1 MKISKRTHF
10 DLRFLRP
17 VAGNHALAR
26 QVRVCSA
33 GDRWLHCPSLM
44 EQTQD
49 LRVIGAKRLQS
60 PRAMEGAIPITER
73 ANRTVVEG
81 RAAVQN
87 ILAQRDPRML
97 VIVGP
102 CSIHDPKG
110 ALEYAQK
117 LAAVSREVAD
127 QMFVVMRVYFEKLRT
142 TVGWKGLI
150 NDPHMNGS
158 CEMEEGLRIA
168 RKLLLDINELG
179 LPAATEFLD
188 PIVPQYIDDLITWA
202 AIGAR
207 TTESQTHREMA
218 SGLSMPVGFKNGTD
232 GSLQIAI
239 DAMGSAR
246 TPHSFLGIDQD
257 GFTSLIRTKG
267 NPEGHVVLRGGRART
282 NYDSQSIADAAAQLA
297 KSHLPP
303 VLMVDCSHANSLKQ
317 HARQEDVW
325 RSLIEQR
332 AVGTRAII
340 GAMVE
345 SYLNEGQQPVPQNPA
360 EIIYG
365 VSVTDACLSWETT
378 ERMLRHGHAAL
389 RETGKPVEAAV
400 A

>member
-1 MKISKRTHF
+1 M
-10 DLRFLRP
+10 
-17 VAGNHALAR
+17 
-26 QVRVCSA
+26 Q
-33 GDRWLHCPSLM
+33 
-44 EQTQD
+44 QTEN
-49 LRVIGAKRLQS
+49 LRVASAKRLQ
-60 PRAMEGAIPITER
+60 PPGAIKAQWPMTER
-73 ANRTVVEG
+73 ANRTVVGG

-87 ILAQRDPRML
+87 ILAQRDPRLL
-97 VIVGP
+97 VVVGP

-110 ALEYAQK
+110 AMEYAQK
-117 LAAVSREVAD
+117 LAAVSRELSN
-127 QMFVVMRVYFEKLRT
+127 QLFIVMRVYFEKPRT

-150 NDPHMNGS
+150 NDPRMDGS
-158 CEMEEGLRIA
+158 CEIEEGLRIG

-188 PIVPQYIDDLITWA
+188 PIVPQYIDDLIAWA

-232 GSLQIAI
+232 GGLQIAI

-257 GFTSLIRTKG
+257 GFTSLVRTKG
-267 NPEGHVVLRGGRART
+267 NPDGHVVLRGGRARP
-282 NYDSQSIADAAAQLA
+282 NYDPQSIAEASAQLV
-297 KSHLPP
+297 KHNLPN

-325 RSLIEQR
+325 NSLIKQR
-332 AVGTRAII
+332 AAGTRAII

-345 SYLNEGQQPVPQNPA
+345 SYLKEGNQPVPQNPA
-360 EIIYG
+360 EIVYG
-365 VSVTDACLSWETT
+365 ISVTDACLSWETT
-378 ERMLRHGHAAL
+378 ERMLRHGHGTLQRAAQTP
-389 RETGKPVEAAV
+389 EVAA